1 MDEKK
6 VSSQV
11 YSQTEEYF
19 ISKLHDFM
27 RFYQEYRVIH
37 GKTKHGFTIRT
48 NVTIKPVSA
57 LSQPINFENSII
69 QALIR
74 KPIRTQGVYQSVDDD
89 GRSFDARTWKMLK
102 SKKSLKLCTTK

>member
-74 KPIRTQGVYQSVDDD
+74 KPIRTQGYTNQSMTMGDLLNGPSCNYV
-89 GRSFDARTWKMLK
+89 
-102 SKKSLKLCTTK
+102 TT